1 MSGSDPTGSDPTGS
15 DHPGAVTAAPSRPDS
30 VRSVDLCD
38 TMWHACGHCA
48 RHRTSARDA
57 KTRGDSGT
65 PMSRPLAGPQGLLRT
80 LNGRAILEALARSGP
95 QTRSE
100 LMSTTGLS
108 RTAVTQVLRMLE
120 NAGAVAPA
128 GVDRD
133 TRGPAAG
140 RFALHPRLGFAV
152 AVHVDHHAAHVV
164 LVDATGVVRA
174 AEHAPF
180 VEAENRVAHIVA
192 LIEKCRRSVKAAKGA
207 VHLAVVGVPGIVTA
221 DGGIRDDLGP
231 DGGAFRAALSAALDC
246 PVRIENDV
254 NLAALAEL
262 TSGEGGALSSFALLL
277 LDDGLGAGIVIDG
290 ALHRGFSGVAGEVM
304 YLPQTP
310 IPIGAPLVGDAV
322 VGDLALGVGRDAEAS
337 GTRRRSRSSPN
348 SPAASCSWR
357 AAWDWCSTRRRSSSA
372 VKRLILPS
380 SPRSSVSPVNMRR
393 SSRCGSSSPLSG
405 LRLRSSEPSMKPQ
418 LRSEANSSPASS
430 RPPRR
435 VAAEPIPLSTLHPT
449 HPLEQDPSKDPLE
462 QDPSKDPR

>member
-1 MSGSDPTGSDPTGS
+1 
-15 DHPGAVTAAPSRPDS
+15 
-30 VRSVDLCD
+30 
-38 TMWHACGHCA
+38 
-48 RHRTSARDA
+48 
-57 KTRGDSGT
+57 
-65 PMSRPLAGPQGLLRT
+65 MSRPLAGPQGLLRT

-100 LMSTTGLS
+100 LMSATGLS

-133 TRGPAAG
+133 TGGPAAG
-140 RFALHPRLGFAV
+140 RVALHPRLGFAA

-164 LVDATGVVRA
+164 LVDATGIVRA
-174 AEHAPF
+174 EAHSPF
-180 VEAENRVAHIVA
+180 PDAENRVAHIVG
-192 LIEKCRRSVKAAKGA
+192 LVDECRRSLKAAKGA

-231 DGGAFRAALSAALDC
+231 DGGAFRAALAAALDC

-262 TSGEGGALSSFALLL
+262 TGGGGGSLTSFALLL

-322 VGDLALGVGRDAEAS
+322 VSDLALGVGRD
-337 GTRRRSRSSPN
+337 
-348 SPAASCSWR
+348 PAASLSDHLE
-357 AAWDWCSTRRRSSSA
+357 AAVHGDDGALQIISEVARRIVLVA
-372 VKRLILPS
+372 G
-380 SPRSSVSPVNMRR
+380 SVGLVLDPEAFVLGGKAAHPV
-393 SSRCGSSSPLSG
+393 LVAAI
-405 LRLRSSEPSMKPQ
+405 E
-418 LRSEANSSPASS
+418 
-430 RPPRR
+430 R
-435 VAAEPIPLSTLHPT
+435 VAGEYDAQLPLRFLVSSFGPEA
-449 HPLEQDPSKDPLE
+449 PLIGAVDQAAAALRGDLFTRILTPAPKSA
-462 QDPSKDPR
+462 R

>member
-1 MSGSDPTGSDPTGS
+1 
-15 DHPGAVTAAPSRPDS
+15 
-30 VRSVDLCD
+30 
-38 TMWHACGHCA
+38 
-48 RHRTSARDA
+48 
-57 KTRGDSGT
+57 
-65 PMSRPLAGPQGLLRT
+65 MSRPLAGPQGLLRT

-322 VGDLALGVGRDAEAS
+322 VGDLALGVGRDAEATLADHLEAAVVGNEAAIQIVS
-337 GTRRRSRSSPN
+337 ELARRIVLV
-348 SPAASCSWR
+348 AG
-357 AAWDWCSTRRRSSSA
+357 
-372 VKRLILPS
+372 
-380 SPRSSVSPVNMRR
+380 SVGLVLDPEAFI
-393 SSRCGSSSPLSG
+393 LSG
-405 LRLRSSEPSMKPQ
+405 Q
-418 LRSEANSSPASS
+418 AAHPAL
-430 RPPRR
+430 
-435 VAAEPIPLSTLHPT
+435 VAAIERIAGEYEAQLSLRFLVSSFGPEASLVGAIDEAAAALRGELFTRILTPA
-449 HPLEQDPSKDPLE
+449 PKGG
-462 QDPSKDPR
+462 R